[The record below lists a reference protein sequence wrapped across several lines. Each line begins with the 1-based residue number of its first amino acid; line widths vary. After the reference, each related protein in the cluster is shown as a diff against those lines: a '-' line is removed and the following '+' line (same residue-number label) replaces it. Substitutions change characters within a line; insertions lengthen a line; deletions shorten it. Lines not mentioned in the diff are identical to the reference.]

1 MAAAGAVFRDPALQG
16 AEGEWQRRE
25 RIRAIIADA
34 FDFRSMAGEAL
45 GPQWSKLTPE
55 NYRGQFSRVIH
66 TSSYATL
73 REKIAA
79 KVKSEN

>member
-1 MAAAGAVFRDPALQG
+1 VSVDGVSLA
-16 AEGEWQRRE
+16 
-25 RIRAIIADA
+25 
-34 FDFRSMAGEAL
+34 
-45 GPQWSKLTPE
+45 E